1 MALKAGKKRPA
12 PAIQSSSKKR
22 KLVGERKKPQADGS
36 RKQRLA
42 DRGIIPIPIHGDND
56 TDDDELSEADAALLE
71 EFGGAVNFLK
81 DLDKKGIM
89 RSKKETDRL
98 HELTKPVRRAATPDS
113 LPPVD
118 SNDENDSDAWSS
130 GIDGFSD
137 ISDSGSEDEPP
148 SDDDHGEEEDSDE
161 EMPYELA
168 PRKLKVAKEEG
179 KNEIPRLPIKLADG
193 KIQST
198 GTKVISLNDESEEES
213 SSEEETFEPLPPP
226 REDGSTGA
234 RFGRPA
240 IAAVLQTKSRKQ
252 RISLA
257 KEQIA
262 GICQEILADP
272 ENSLGLL
279 RRLHS
284 FSLPSITTPTEPK
297 PVPNDIV
304 IRKLALLS
312 QLAVFKD
319 ILPGYRIR
327 ELTEKE
333 KAEKVS
339 QLVTRTR
346 EWEQGLVSVYQAYL
360 RLLDS
365 ELKERSELADIA
377 IQCMC
382 TLLTEA
388 THFNFRQNLITCIV
402 TRLSKKSWDETS
414 ERCLSTI
421 NGVFRADLT
430 GEPSLEIVQTLNRMI
445 KERRFKVHANVL
457 SCLLSLRLRTE
468 LGVRASQTRVDK
480 EQRHD
485 KQSHKQ
491 KAKKKDQP
499 HLSKKA
505 KKALKERKEI
515 QRELREAEAEV
526 DKEER
531 AITQTET
538 LKLLFALYFRILKT
552 PTPTNLLPAALS
564 GIAKFAHLVNIDFF
578 KDLMQVLKDLI
589 NTDTIDPDDA
599 DVNTHSA
606 PLGDFKGVCHRLLCI
621 NTAFELLSGQG
632 VYPSFL
638 LTLRVKLIIPITLSP
653 SRPSSEIGEALNID
667 LTDFISQLF
676 AMLLPLSLMD
686 DIDKPHPGIQHLS
699 SSPATSTS
707 KTDRQLS
714 VADLLFRAL
723 DVVFSPQASGGA
735 HAAGPD
741 LLGAQPP
748 LPSGSSGH
756 RCTGQPLWPCA
767 P

>member
-12 PAIQSSSKKR
+12 PAIQSSSKKQ
-22 KLVGERKKPQADGS
+22 KLAGERKKPQLDAP
-36 RKQRLA
+36 RKQKLA
-42 DRGIIPIPIHGDND
+42 DRGIIPIPIND
-56 TDDDELSEADAALLE
+56 DEAIDDDEELSEADAALLD
-71 EFGGAVNFLK
+71 EFGGAVGFLK
-81 DLDKKGIM
+81 NLDKKGIM

-113 LPPVD
+113 LPPID
-118 SNDENDSDAWSS
+118 SHDEDNSDAWSS
-130 GIDGFSD
+130 GIEGFSSSD
-137 ISDSGSEDEPP
+137 ISDSDSEDEPP
-148 SDDDHGEEEDSDE
+148 SDDDHGGEEDSDE

-193 KIQST
+193 KIQRT
-198 GTKVISLNDESEEES
+198 GTKVIATKDESEEES
-213 SSEEETFEPLPPP
+213 SSGEETFEPLPPP

-234 RFGRPA
+234 RFGRAA
-240 IAAVLQTKSRKQ
+240 ITAVLQTKSRKQ

-257 KEQIA
+257 KDQIA
-262 GICQEILADP
+262 SICQDILADP
-272 ENSLGLL
+272 ENSASLL

-284 FSLPSITTPTEPK
+284 FSLPSIATPNEPK

-304 IRKLALLS
+304 IRKLAFLS

-333 KAEKVS
+333 KTEKVS
-339 QLVTRTR
+339 QLVARTR

-360 RLLDS
+360 RLLDK
-365 ELKERSELADIA
+365 ELRERSELADIA

-388 THFNFRQNLITCIV
+388 THFNFRQNLTACII

-414 ERCLSTI
+414 ERCLDTV

-430 GEPSLEIVQTLNRMI
+430 GQPSLEIVQTLNRMI
-445 KERRFKVHANVL
+445 KERRFKVHPNVL
-457 SCLLSLRLRTE
+457 SCLLNLRLRTE
-468 LGVRASQTRVDK
+468 LGVRASQTRADK
-480 EQRHD
+480 EERHD

-515 QRELREAEAEV
+515 EKELREAEAEV

-538 LKLLFALYFRILKT
+538 LKLLFALYFRILKSS
-552 PTPTNLLPAALS
+552 TPTNLLPAALS

-589 NTDTIDPDDA
+589 NMDITDPEDA
-599 DVNTHSA
+599 DVNA
-606 PLGDFKGVCHRLLCI
+606 PSGSFGDFKSVCHRLLCI
-621 NTAFELLSGQG
+621 NTAFELLSGQAIRN
-632 VYPSFL
+632 VTS
-638 LTLRVKLIIPITLSP
+638 I
-653 SRPSSEIGEALNID
+653 
-667 LTDFISQLF
+667 
-676 AMLLPLSLMD
+676 
-686 DIDKPHPGIQHLS
+686 KPD
-699 SSPATSTS
+699 A
-707 KTDRQLS
+707 
-714 VADLLFRAL
+714 
-723 DVVFSPQASGGA
+723 
-735 HAAGPD
+735 
-741 LLGAQPP
+741 
-748 LPSGSSGH
+748 
-756 RCTGQPLWPCA
+756 
-767 P
+767 